1 MTNSRYSLLKSELE
15 RRILVLD
22 GAFGSLVQ
30 GYNLG
35 EDDFRGDR
43 FKDHPLPIKGN
54 NDVLVITRPD
64 VVSQIH
70 ERYLKAGADI
80 IETNSFNATSISQ
93 ADYGMEAHVYEI
105 NKAAAQL
112 ARAMADKYS
121 TDLKPRFV
129 AGSMGP
135 TNKTA
140 SMSPDVNN
148 PGFRAITFDQLVEA
162 YTTQVRGLL
171 DGGADIL
178 LVETV
183 FDTLNCKAALYAINE
198 ELENRGISKFPI
210 MVSATVADKSGR
222 ILAGQTVESLLYSV
236 SHIDLLT
243 VGLNCSFG
251 ASELKPYLETLGK
264 RSVFRISAHPNA
276 GLPNQFGQYD
286 QNPEMMARQ
295 VQEYLDEGLVNIIGG
310 CCGTTPD
317 HIAAIARLV
326 SEGKV
331 HHPAPNMHEMRLS
344 GLDPLIVSKECK
356 AFYNVGERTNVAGS
370 RKFLRL
376 ISEKNYQ
383 EALDIARAEVEAGAD
398 IIDVNMD
405 DAMLDAEHEMVTF
418 LNLMVS
424 EPDIAR
430 LPIMIDSSKWNV
442 IEAGLKCLQDKAIV
456 NSISL
461 KEGEE
466 KFLSHARV
474 IKKFGAATVVM
485 AFDEKG
491 QADTYERRIEI
502 CSRAYKLLTE
512 KVGFNP
518 EDIIFDPNVLAI
530 ATGISDHDNYAVDFI
545 KTVKWIKANLPYAKI
560 SGGIS
565 NLSFSF
571 RGNNPVREA
580 MHSVFLH
587 HAIAE
592 GMDMG
597 IVNPAA
603 MIKYSD
609 IDPELRDKVE
619 AVVLN
624 KGNGA
629 TEILVDYA
637 EIAKAKAKGA
647 APAKPSNEW
656 RNGTV
661 EERLQHALAKGI
673 TEFLEADIA
682 EAVAKYPMAID
693 IIEKPLMDGMNMVG
707 ELFGAGKMF
716 LPQVVKT
723 ARVMKQ
729 AVEILRPTIE
739 EEKRRSGK
747 EGTSAGRVIMAT
759 VKGDVHDIG
768 KNIVCVVM
776 ACNNFDIIDL
786 GVMVPT
792 ETIVDMAIKH
802 NADCIGLS
810 GLITPSL
817 DEMINVVKA
826 LEAKG
831 LTIPVMIGGATTSE
845 IHTAVKIAP
854 NYSGPVVYV
863 KDASQNAYVASALI
877 RKDEQ
882 FLINLRK
889 RQQELRDQNSGAKPQ
904 LLSIEQARV
913 LAPAVR
919 HLPGSLV
926 PNTTERLVL
935 NDIDLNLLVPYI
947 NWTMFLVAWKV
958 NDASGS
964 NPEKQAEAKRLMD
977 DGQRILRRMIDEKL
991 TRANAVIQIL
1001 PARVHDGEY
1010 VEVTDGN
1017 GHKADFHFLRQ
1028 QMPGDDGNCA
1038 SLADYIAPE
1047 GGYIGMF
1054 AATSGIGLAHH
1065 TDLLKAAG
1073 NDYEAIMM
1081 KLLADRLV
1089 EALSEYL
1096 HERVRKQ
1103 YWGYATDENLTPE
1116 QMIKGQYQGI
1126 RPAIG
1131 YPSTPLHVQKRQV
1144 FDLLDV
1150 TANTGIEISDTTMM
1164 TPGSSVCG
1172 FYIAHPDAKYI
1183 AVGENNQPE

>member
-1 MTNSRYSLLKSELE
+1 MTSNRYTLLKNILDE
-15 RRILVLD
+15 RILVLD

-30 GYNLG
+30 GYHLG
-35 EDDFRGDR
+35 EDDFRGQR
-43 FKDHPLPIKGN
+43 FKDHPTQLQGD
-54 NDVLVITRPD
+54 NDVLCLTRPD

-80 IETNSFNATSISQ
+80 IETNSFNATSVSQ
-93 ADYGMEAHVYEI
+93 ADYQMEPFVYEI
-105 NKAAAQL
+105 NKAAASL
-112 ARAMADKYS
+112 ARAMADKYQ
-121 TDLKPRFV
+121 TQGKPRFV
-129 AGSMGP
+129 CGSMGP

-148 PGFRAITFDQLVEA
+148 PGFRAITFDQLVES
-162 YTTQVRGLL
+162 YTTQVKGLL

-178 LVETV
+178 MVETV

-198 ELENRGISKFPI
+198 ELASRNIEKFPI
-210 MVSATVADKSGR
+210 MVSATIADKSGR

-251 ASELKPYLETLGK
+251 ASELKPYLQMLGK

-286 QNPEMMARQ
+286 QDPDMMAAQ
-295 VQEYLDEGLVNIIGG
+295 IQSFLDEGLVNIIGG
-310 CCGTTPD
+310 CCGSTPD
-317 HIAAIARLV
+317 HIAAIARIV
-326 SEGKV
+326 DSGKV
-331 HHPAPNMHEMRLS
+331 HKPAPNTHEMRLS
-344 GLDPLIVSKECK
+344 GLDPLVVSKDRK
-356 AFYNVGERTNVAGS
+356 AFYNVGERLNVAGS

-405 DAMLDAEHEMVTF
+405 DAMLDARHEMVTF
-418 LNLMVS
+418 LNLLVA

-430 LPIMIDSSKWNV
+430 LPIMIDSSKWDV

-466 KFLSHARV
+466 KFLAHARV
-474 IKKFGAATVVM
+474 IQKFGAATVVM

-491 QADTYERRIEI
+491 QADTFERRIEI
-502 CSRAYKLLTE
+502 CSRAYRLLTE
-512 KVGFNP
+512 KLNFNP

-597 IVNPAA
+597 IVNPQT
-603 MIKYSD
+603 MVRYDD
-609 IDPELRDKVE
+609 IDPELRQKVE
-619 AVVLN
+619 DVVLN

-647 APAKPSNEW
+647 APAKASNEW

-661 EERLQHALAKGI
+661 EERLQHALAKGV
-673 TEFLEADIA
+673 TEYLEADISKA
-682 EAVAKYPMAID
+682 LQKYPRAIE

-739 EEKRRSGK
+739 EEKRQSGQA
-747 EGTSAGRVIMAT
+747 GSSAGKVIMAT

-776 ACNNFDIIDL
+776 ACNNFDVVDL
-786 GVMVPT
+786 GVMVPA
-792 ETIVDMAIKH
+792 ETIVDMAVKH
-802 NADCIGLS
+802 QADCIGLS

-826 LEAKG
+826 LEDRG
-831 LTIPVMIGGATTSE
+831 LSIPVMIGGATTSD

-877 RKDEQ
+877 RKDPV
-882 FLINLRK
+882 FLENLRK
-889 RQQELRDQNSGAKPQ
+889 SQQLLRDQNSGAKPKQ
-904 LLSIEQARV
+904 MSIEQARS
-913 LAPAVR
+913 LAPAIR
-919 HLPGSLV
+919 HDALAKA
-926 PNTTERLVL
+926 PNTMERLIF
-935 NDIDLNLLVPYI
+935 NDIDLNEIVPYI
-947 NWTMFLVAWKV
+947 NWTMFMVAWKV
-958 NDASGS
+958 NDASGKDAG
-964 NPEKQAEAKRLMD
+964 KQAEQKRLMD
-977 DGQRILRRMIDEKL
+977 DARRILRRMIDEKL
-991 TRANAVIQIL
+991 TRASAIIQIL

-1010 VEVTDGN
+1010 VEVVDQHGN
-1017 GHKADFHFLRQ
+1017 KADFHFLRQ
-1028 QMPGDDGNCA
+1028 LQPGDDGCCT
-1038 SLADYIAPE
+1038 SLADYIDPVR
-1047 GGYIGMF
+1047 GYIGMF
-1054 AATSGIGLAHH
+1054 AATTGLGLSQY
-1065 TDLLKAAG
+1065 TDRLRAGG

-1096 HERVRKQ
+1096 HMKVRRQ
-1103 YWGYATDENLTPE
+1103 YWGYAPGECLDAV
-1116 QMIKGQYQGI
+1116 QMIKGQYVGI

-1131 YPSTPLHVQKRQV
+1131 YPSTPLHEQKRQV
-1144 FDLLDV
+1144 FDLLEV
-1150 TANTGIEISDTTMM
+1150 TKNTGIEISETTMM

-1172 FYIAHPDAKYI
+1172 FYIAHPDSKYI
-1183 AVGENNQPE
+1183 AVG